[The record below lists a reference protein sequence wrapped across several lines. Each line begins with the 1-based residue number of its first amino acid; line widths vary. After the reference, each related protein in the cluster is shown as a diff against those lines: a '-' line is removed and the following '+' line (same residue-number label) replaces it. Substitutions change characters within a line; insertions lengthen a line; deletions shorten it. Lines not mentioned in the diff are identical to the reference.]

1 VHSVAPTI
9 VARVSSSTDFSL
21 WVSIG
26 AWQKFVLERNV
37 SFLWPVDLASRDHSR
52 LVDKNPQTEVCATKW
67 LRAPVRS
74 VLIFMKP
81 LITAADLERVP
92 QNGELAITEDTLVTP
107 LARDEAERRGIT
119 FRVASAQRPEPSSSA
134 ASGESAPE
142 KSARI
147 VAIGADHGG
156 FELKQQLKGH
166 LRDWGYQV
174 LDLGT
179 DSAEAVDYPDFAE
192 AVGNAVA
199 RGDAWLGIVLD
210 GAGIGSSI
218 AANKVPGVRAALC
231 YDRAT
236 ARNSREHND
245 ANVLTL
251 GAKLIAPE
259 AAREIVA
266 LWLSTPFAGGRHQRR
281 VDKIRSIEERS
292 AKK

>member
-1 VHSVAPTI
+1 
-9 VARVSSSTDFSL
+9 
-21 WVSIG
+21 
-26 AWQKFVLERNV
+26 
-37 SFLWPVDLASRDHSR
+37 
-52 LVDKNPQTEVCATKW
+52 
-67 LRAPVRS
+67 
-74 VLIFMKP
+74 MKP

-92 QNGELAITEDTLVTP
+92 QNGEVAVTGDTIITP
-107 LARDEAERRGIT
+107 LAREEAERRGIT
-119 FRVASAQRPEPSSSA
+119 FRIASARNTENSPSA
-134 ASGESAPE
+134 ASGENSPE
-142 KSARI
+142 KSARV

-156 FELKQQLKGH
+156 FELKQQLKNH

-179 DSAEAVDYPDFAE
+179 NSVEAVDYPDFAE

-199 RGDAWLGIVLD
+199 RGEAWLGIVLD
-210 GAGIGSSI
+210 SAGIGSSI

-281 VDKIRSIEERS
+281 VDKIRGIEERS
-292 AKK
+292 AKR

>member
-1 VHSVAPTI
+1 
-9 VARVSSSTDFSL
+9 
-21 WVSIG
+21 
-26 AWQKFVLERNV
+26 
-37 SFLWPVDLASRDHSR
+37 
-52 LVDKNPQTEVCATKW
+52 
-67 LRAPVRS
+67 
-74 VLIFMKP
+74 MKP

-92 QNGELAITEDTLVTP
+92 QNGEVAITEDTLITP
-107 LARDEAERRGIT
+107 LAREEADRRGIT
-119 FRVASAQRPEPSSSA
+119 FRITSVRGLEPSSGA
-134 ASGESAPE
+134 DSGETSLE
-142 KSARI
+142 KSARV

-179 DSAEAVDYPDFAE
+179 NSVEAVDYPDFAE

-210 GAGIGSSI
+210 SAGIGSSI

-251 GAKLIAPE
+251 GAKLIAP
-259 AAREIVA
+259 
-266 LWLSTPFAGGRHQRR
+266 
-281 VDKIRSIEERS
+281 
-292 AKK
+292 

>member
-1 VHSVAPTI
+1 
-9 VARVSSSTDFSL
+9 
-21 WVSIG
+21 
-26 AWQKFVLERNV
+26 
-37 SFLWPVDLASRDHSR
+37 
-52 LVDKNPQTEVCATKW
+52 
-67 LRAPVRS
+67 
-74 VLIFMKP
+74 MKP
-81 LITAADLERVP
+81 LVTVADLERVP
-92 QNGELAITEDTLVTP
+92 QNGELAITDETLITP
-107 LARDEAERRGIT
+107 LAREEAERRGIT
-119 FRVASAQRPEPSSSA
+119 FRIASTGEREPSSSA

-142 KSARI
+142 KSARV

-156 FELKQQLKGH
+156 FELKQQLKEH

-179 DSAEAVDYPDFAE
+179 DSAQAVDYPDFAE

-199 RGDAWLGIVLD
+199 RREAWLGIVLD
-210 GAGIGSSI
+210 SAGIGSSI

-292 AKK
+292 AKR